1 MRPCTGLRA
10 EAYRSVAALPDRV
23 RRAKPHLTV
32 RVLGDGT
39 IKNVEVVLKYGLF
52 RYRRRRPTSDH
63 RNEPAFAAAL
73 MDRSVDGRQR
83 STCTPRTRCTAAAQS
98 ESLQQVAEFEAIAQ
112 NLLSHE
118 EGPFWVE
125 RVAEVRLGSRAAAS
139 AGLLVRPVCPKLR
152 KCRARPGSY
161 AWCQLPTSGEPPL
174 TIPVRHHSGG
184 WPGSAVPRAWSPCQ
198 RIGAPL

>member
-1 MRPCTGLRA
+1 LRRSMRPCTGLRA

-39 IKNVEVVLKYGLF
+39 INNVEVVLKYGLS

-125 RVAEVRLGSRAAAS
+125 RVAEVRLGSC
-139 AGLLVRPVCPKLR
+139 V
-152 KCRARPGSY
+152 
-161 AWCQLPTSGEPPL
+161 TSITGPN
-174 TIPVRHHSGG
+174 GG
-184 WPGSAVPRAWSPCQ
+184 AELYER
-198 RIGAPL
+198 